1 MAHNTEEFILKE
13 ALNHIGKYL
22 KSLGHPAKLF
32 HRYSAEKH
40 EDVIKIYID
49 HVDIL
54 IEIPA
59 IEVYNKA
66 HNNTIMG
73 VADNI
78 ADYLRKSYP
87 ELLI

>member
-1 MAHNTEEFILKE
+1 MAHNTEEFIVKE

-22 KSLGHPAKLF
+22 NSLGHPAKLF
-32 HRYSAEKH
+32 RRYDAEKN
-40 EDVIKIYID
+40 ENFIKIYID
-49 HVDIL
+49 KVNIV
-54 IEIPA
+54 IKIPA
-59 IEVYNKA
+59 DEVYNKA
-66 HNNTIMG
+66 HNNTIMS